1 MAHEKIVTAFNQIQ
15 QAEVAKEKLIA
26 EGIAENHIDIISGER
41 LRVEGKE
48 IRHPSFWQRLFGDD
62 VDDDYATEY
71 NKAIQGGGV
80 LLTVR
85 ARKEDADRI
94 ETLLDQYSTDYT
106 ASYNRGASTT
116 DREFLGETDD
126 VSGRTTSAGFNA
138 GAKGVTGD
146 TDPTAG
152 VPGTLDHD
160 SGKSTAG
167 KTGATDLLTGKDST
181 TGVTGASTTGVT
193 GASTTGVTGASTTGV
208 TGTTAAGVTGAALTG
223 SENHEALKLA
233 EEQVDIGKRQVSDGV
248 VRLRRY
254 TVEDEVAEDVSLF
267 EQHADVFRTAVDEP
281 AYLSDVD
288 WSEKTIEVE
297 ESHEVPTVSK
307 TARIKEEVGVRNE
320 TSEHVETVK
329 DTVRRQ
335 EVEVEQTGGTGL
347 EKDRLTGVGSTTG
360 TTAGTTGTT
369 AGTTGTTTGA
379 TGTTTGVTGATG
391 VTGTTTTGFE
401 KDSLTGSDLDKDP
414 LTGVKK

>member
-1 MAHEKIVTAFNQIQ
+1 MAHEKIVTAFNQLQ

-85 ARKEDADRI
+85 APKDDADRI
-94 ETLLDQYSTDYT
+94 EALLDQYSSDYS
-106 ASYNRGASTT
+106 ASYNRAGTN
-116 DREFLGETDD
+116 REFLSETDD
-126 VSGRTTSAGFNA
+126 LSGRTTSAGFAA
-138 GAKGVTGD
+138 GAAGVTGNGN
-146 TDPTAG
+146 TDPTSG
-152 VPGTLDHD
+152 VPGTLDD
-160 SGKSTAG
+160 KKTTAG
-167 KTGATDLLTGKDST
+167 KTAAGDLINDAG
-181 TGVTGASTTGVT
+181 
-193 GASTTGVTGASTTGV
+193 TTGV
-208 TGTTAAGVTGAALTG
+208 TGTNTTGVTGSSVTGATG
-223 SENHEALKLA
+223 SAATGFAGTGAAVTGSDNREALKLA
-233 EEQVDIGKRQVSDGV
+233 EEEVAIGKRQVSDGV

-288 WSEKTIEVE
+288 WSEKSIEVE

-320 TSEHVETVK
+320 TSERVETVK

-335 EVEVEQTGGTGL
+335 EVEVEQTGATGL
-347 EKDRLTGVGSTTG
+347 EKDRL
-360 TTAGTTGTT
+360 AGTTGLEKD
-369 AGTTGTTTGA
+369 GLTGTTDL
-379 TGTTTGVTGATG
+379 
-391 VTGTTTTGFE
+391 E
-401 KDSLTGSDLDKDP
+401 KDRLSGL
-414 LTGVKK
+414 KK